1 LAHGTEVSENI
12 VVFDGFLGLIL
23 TKQLSLENILERSRC
38 MAETVK
44 EILDTMPQRFNP
56 DAAAGLDAVFQ
67 FDISGEEAGQ
77 WHLIVKDQQC
87 QIVEGSH
94 ASPNVTFSMATNDFT
109 DMMTGKLGGQAAF
122 FSGKLRVSGDLMLA
136 QRLESLFRRG

>member
-1 LAHGTEVSENI
+1 
-12 VVFDGFLGLIL
+12 
-23 TKQLSLENILERSRC
+23 

-44 EILDTMPQRFNP
+44 KILDSMPQHFNP
-56 DAAAGLDAVFQ
+56 DAAAGLDAIFQ

-77 WHLIVKDQQC
+77 WHLVVKDQQC
-87 QIVEGSH
+87 QILEGSH
-94 ASPNVTFSMATNDFT
+94 DGPNVTYSMASNDFV
-109 DMMTGKLGGQAAF
+109 DMMTGKLSGQAAF

>member
-1 LAHGTEVSENI
+1 
-12 VVFDGFLGLIL
+12 
-23 TKQLSLENILERSRC
+23 

-44 EILDTMPQRFNP
+44 EIIDSMPSHFNP

-67 FDISGEEAGQ
+67 FEISGDQAGQ
-77 WHLIVKDQQC
+77 YYVVVKDQKC

-94 ASPNVTFSMATNDFT
+94 GSPNVTFSIASNDFV
-109 DMMTGKLGGQAAF
+109 DMMTGKISGQAAF

-136 QRLESLFRRG
+136 QRLEGLFRR

>member
-1 LAHGTEVSENI
+1 
-12 VVFDGFLGLIL
+12 
-23 TKQLSLENILERSRC
+23 
-38 MAETVK
+38 MAETVNG
-44 EILDTMPQRFNP
+44 ILDSMPQHFNP
-56 DAAAGLDAVFQ
+56 DAAAGLDAIFQ

-77 WHLIVKDQQC
+77 WHLVVKEQQC

-94 ASPNVTFSMATNDFT
+94 DGPNVTYSMASNDFI
-109 DMMTGKLGGQAAF
+109 DMMTGKLSGQAAF